1 MSSYRSSGESHTN
14 SPKLPAWHYWVYWAG
29 LLCAITAALIAFGVI
44 GRHSGRDFGKAYDRL
59 ASAYHTRF
67 DRGASASPQIPLR
80 RLYPY
85 SVIPGGVE
93 NAQELRNAIAND
105 PLVAALYANFNL
117 SKAHII
123 RLARDRWVYVSYRL
137 GGHIY
142 WTKKRVLLRAGETLI
157 TDGKHEARTRCG
169 NRISDTPVQPV
180 SDKEPPSSAMNPLP
194 NYTLIAENPG
204 PPPTVPLG
212 PPPIDPTDPGSPPPF
227 QPPSNPPVTVIP
239 PPIFPI
245 VGGGP
250 PTTIFPPPPPPP
262 VATPE
267 PNTIWLLA
275 LGLLALGAVAACSR
289 KREN

>member
-1 MSSYRSSGESHTN
+1 MYSDRDPGELRSNGS
-14 SPKLPAWHYWVYWAG
+14 KLPAWHYWLYWAG
-29 LLCAITAALIAFGVI
+29 VLCAVAAALTAFGVI
-44 GRHSGRDFGKAYDRL
+44 GRHSGHSFGRAYDRI
-59 ASAYHTRF
+59 ASAYHTQF
-67 DRGASASPQIPLR
+67 DRGASAGPQIPLR

-93 NAQELRNAIAND
+93 SAQELRNSIAND

-169 NRISDTPVQPV
+169 NRISETPVQPV
-180 SDKEPPSSAMNPLP
+180 SDQEPPSAALNAPP
-194 NYTLIAENPG
+194 DYTLVAENPG
-204 PPPTVPLG
+204 PPPTVPID
-212 PPPIDPTDPGSPPPF
+212 PPPIDPTDPNRPPPL
-227 QPPSNPPVTVIP
+227 QPPSDPPVLVIP
-239 PPIFPI
+239 PPTFPI

-250 PTTIFPPPPPPP
+250 PTTLFPPPPPPP

-267 PNTIWLLA
+267 PSTIWLLA
-275 LGLLALGAVAACSR
+275 LGLLALGAVTACAR
-289 KREN
+289 NREN